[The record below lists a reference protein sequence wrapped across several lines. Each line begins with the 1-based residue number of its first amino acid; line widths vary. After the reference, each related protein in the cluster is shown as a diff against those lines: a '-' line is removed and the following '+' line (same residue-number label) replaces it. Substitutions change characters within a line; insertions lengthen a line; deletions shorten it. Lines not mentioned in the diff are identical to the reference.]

1 LAEKNPSWKLDDAKR
16 IKDTYFAS
24 TRPTDLVRFGFA
36 PNEVEF
42 GEIQDAADEG
52 EHARSL
58 NAAVITA
65 HIGLGKYDPGAHF
78 VRQFRERNLLGPDL
92 LFSHA
97 TTLEPD
103 ELDAMK

>member
-16 IKDTYFAS
+16 IKNTYFAS
-24 TRPTDLVRFGFA
+24 NRSTDLVRFGFA
-36 PNEVEF
+36 PDKFEF
-42 GEIQDAADEG
+42 GEIQDAADEV
-52 EHARSL
+52 EYARSL
-58 NAAVITA
+58 NAAVTTT
-65 HIGLGKYDPGAHF
+65 HIGLGKYNPGVHF
-78 VRQFRERNLLGPDL
+78 IRQFREKNLLGPDL